1 MLSKSLLAKFNE
13 QIGIEFESSNL
24 YLQMS
29 SWCEAH
35 GLDGCAAFLRQH
47 SQEEMAHMF
56 RLFDYV
62 NETGA
67 EAIIRALEKPRS
79 EFESV
84 RDVFEATYEHE
95 QFVTGK
101 INELVHAAFSEHDY
115 SAFNFLQWYVAEQH
129 EEEALFKKVLDLV
142 DMVGTDGQGLFY
154 LDREIQGISA
164 KSPGAGP
171 TTAPAGPAP

>member
-1 MLSKSLLAKFNE
+1 MLSQALLEKFNE
-13 QIGIEFESSNL
+13 QIGIEFESANL

-29 SWCEAH
+29 SWCGSN
-35 GLDGCAAFLRQH
+35 GLDGCATFLREH
-47 SQEEMAHMF
+47 SQEEMEHMF

-67 EAIIRALEKPRS
+67 MAIIPALSKPRS
-79 EFESV
+79 EFETI
-84 RDVFEATYEHE
+84 RDVFETTYKHE

-101 INELVHAAFSEHDY
+101 INELVHSAFTEHDY

-154 LDREIQGISA
+154 LDREISSIQATG
-164 KSPGAGP
+164 G
-171 TTAPAGPAP
+171 TTEAPPAGGA

>member
-1 MLSKSLLAKFNE
+1 MLSQALLLKFNE
-13 QIGIEFESSNL
+13 QIGIEFESANL

-29 SWCEAH
+29 SWCGFN
-35 GLDGCAAFLRQH
+35 GLDGCATFLREH
-47 SQEEMAHMF
+47 SQEEMGHMF

-67 EAIIRALEKPRS
+67 QALIPALSKPRN
-79 EFESV
+79 EFESI
-84 RDVFEATYEHE
+84 RDVFETTYKHE

-101 INELVHAAFSEHDY
+101 INELVHAAFTEHDY

-142 DMVGTDGQGLFY
+142 EMVGTDGQGLFY
-154 LDREIQGISA
+154 LDREIRNIQGTA
-164 KSPGAGP
+164 GAAEAP
-171 TTAPAGPAP
+171 PAGQE

>member
-1 MLSKSLLAKFNE
+1 MLSDALLTKFNE

-29 SWCEAH
+29 SWCGFN
-35 GLDGCAAFLRQH
+35 GLDGCAAFLREH
-47 SQEEMAHMF
+47 SAEEMDHMF

-67 EAIIRALEKPRS
+67 KALIPALSRPRS
-79 EFESV
+79 EFESI
-84 RDVFEATYEHE
+84 RDVFETTYKHE

-101 INELVHAAFSEHDY
+101 INELVHAAFTEHDY

-129 EEEALFKKVLDLV
+129 EEEALFKKVIDLV

-154 LDREIQGISA
+154 LDREISKVQGSA
-164 KSPGAGP
+164 SPSDAPPGGGA
-171 TTAPAGPAP
+171 

>member
-1 MLSKSLLAKFNE
+1 MLSDALLTKFNE

-29 SWCEAH
+29 SWCGFN
-35 GLDGCAAFLRQH
+35 GLDGCATFLREH
-47 SQEEMAHMF
+47 SVEEMDHMF

-67 EAIIRALEKPRS
+67 QAVIPALSKPRAD
-79 EFESV
+79 FESI
-84 RDVFEATYEHE
+84 RDVFETTYKHE
-95 QFVTGK
+95 QFVTSK
-101 INELVHAAFSEHDY
+101 INELCHAAFTEHDY

-154 LDREIQGISA
+154 LDREIGNIQASTG
-164 KSPGAGP
+164 GP
-171 TTAPAGPAP
+171 AEPPPAGGA

>member
-1 MLSKSLLAKFNE
+1 MLSQELLTKFNE

-29 SWCEAH
+29 SWCGSN
-35 GLDGCAAFLRQH
+35 GLDGCAAFLREH

-67 EAIIRALEKPRS
+67 QAIIPALSRPRS
-79 EFESV
+79 EFESIKE
-84 RDVFEATYEHE
+84 VFELTYKHE

-101 INELVHAAFSEHDY
+101 INELVHAAFTAHDY

-129 EEEALFKKVLDLV
+129 EEEALFKKVIDLV
-142 DMVGTDGQGLFY
+142 EMVGTDGQGLFY
-154 LDREIQGISA
+154 LDREIRNIQGTQ
-164 KSPGAGP
+164 GAAE
-171 TTAPAGPAP
+171 APPDGEA